1 MTGIFISYRR
11 RGSQGFA
18 GRLAD
23 DLIDRFGEEQ
33 VFRDV
38 EIRPGDDFAE
48 TIESAIASCSALLVV
63 LGPHWLEH
71 RNEKGEPRLHEP
83 GDWVRLEI
91 EAALTRNTWVV
102 PILVG
107 GARMPPASALPDSIR
122 RLSRIQAFELT
133 DRRWDWDVEQLAAMI
148 ASHIPALDHSIRTK
162 RKHREIDPDQ
172 PVESP
177 ARALKDAGIRVRD
190 EIGRTRRKSSR
201 SPRLS
206 KMILSSVISHLGR
219 LVKRVVSI
227 AILLAVAYFLIQ
239 NYGSPAARR
248 MFNDVISRITALL

>member
-48 TIESAIASCSALLVV
+48 AIESAIASCSALLVV

-91 EAALTRNTWVV
+91 EAALTRNTWIV

-133 DRRWDWDVEQLAAMI
+133 DRRWDRDVEQLAAMI
-148 ASHIPALDHSIRTK
+148 ASRIPALDHSGKTK
-162 RKHREIDPDQ
+162 RKNRKIDRDQ
-172 PVESP
+172 PVDSP
-177 ARALKDAGIRVRD
+177 ARALRDVGMRVLD
-190 EIGRTRRKSSR
+190 EIGRARRKSPY
-201 SPRLS
+201 SPQLS
-206 KMILSSVISHLGR
+206 QRIWSSVSSHLAR

-227 AILLAVAYFLIQ
+227 TVLLAVAYFLIQ
-239 NYGSPAARR
+239 NFGSPAARR
-248 MFNDVISRITALL
+248 MVNDVISRITALL

>member
-23 DLIDRFGEEQ
+23 DLIDRFGEGQ

-38 EIRPGDDFAE
+38 EIRPGEYFAE
-48 TIESAIASCSALLVV
+48 AIETAIASCSALLVM

-102 PILVG
+102 TILVG
-107 GARMPPASALPDSIR
+107 
-122 RLSRIQAFELT
+122 E
-133 DRRWDWDVEQLAAMI
+133 
-148 ASHIPALDHSIRTK
+148 
-162 RKHREIDPDQ
+162 
-172 PVESP
+172 
-177 ARALKDAGIRVRD
+177 
-190 EIGRTRRKSSR
+190 
-201 SPRLS
+201 
-206 KMILSSVISHLGR
+206 
-219 LVKRVVSI
+219 
-227 AILLAVAYFLIQ
+227 
-239 NYGSPAARR
+239 
-248 MFNDVISRITALL
+248 

>member
-1 MTGIFISYRR
+1 VTGLFISYRR

-23 DLIDRFGEEQ
+23 DLIDRFSDEQ

-48 TIESAIASCSALLVV
+48 VIESAIASCSALLVV
-63 LGPHWLEH
+63 LGPQWLDH
-71 RNEKGEPRLHEP
+71 RNEKGEPRLYEP

-91 EAALTRNTWVV
+91 EAALTRNTWIV

-107 GARMPPASALPDSIR
+107 GARMPHASALPDSIQ

-133 DRRWDWDVEQLAAMI
+133 DRRWDQDIDQLAAMI
-148 ASHIPALDHSIRTK
+148 ASRIPALVHAGKTETK
-162 RKHREIDPDQ
+162 NRKIDRNRLAG
-172 PVESP
+172 SP
-177 ARALKDAGIRVRD
+177 ARALRDVGMRVLE
-190 EIGRTRRKSSR
+190 EIGRAQRKTPY

-206 KMILSSVISHLGR
+206 KRIWSSLSSHLAR
-219 LVKRVVSI
+219 LIKRAISI
-227 AILLAVAYFLIQ
+227 AVLLAVAYFLIQ
-239 NYGSPAARR
+239 KYGSPAARR
-248 MFNDVISRITALL
+248 MVDDVISRLTALL

>member
-18 GRLAD
+18 GRLAN

-38 EIRPGDDFAE
+38 EIRPGDDFGEA
-48 TIESAIASCSALLVV
+48 IESVIASCSALLVV

-148 ASHIPALDHSIRTK
+148 AGHIPALDHSIKTK
-162 RKHREIDPDQ
+162 RKNRRIDHDQ
-172 PVESP
+172 PFDSP
-177 ARALKDAGIRVRD
+177 ARTLKDVGIRVLD
-190 EIGRTRRKSSR
+190 EIGRARRKSSH
-201 SPRLS
+201 SPQLS
-206 KMILSSVISHLGR
+206 
-219 LVKRVVSI
+219 
-227 AILLAVAYFLIQ
+227 Q
-239 NYGSPAARR
+239 
-248 MFNDVISRITALL
+248 